1 MTINANFDPSVES
14 ELEWAA
20 KQIKKVLEQTPEIK
34 ILEDKLGMLGDVNT
48 ALDESIDGLKKV
60 VNFNKMILPAKDEEG
75 KEEKKDDKEEGKDG
89 AAAGKEEGKAGDA
102 AGKEEGKAADAA
114 GKDEGKAGAAA
125 GKEEVKADDKVE
137 DKKDETKAA

>member
-1 MTINANFDPSVES
+1 MTINANFDPAVES

-34 ILEDKLGMLGDVNT
+34 VLEDKLGMLGDVNT

-75 KEEKKDDKEEGKDG
+75 KEEKKDGKEEGKEEKKDG
-89 AAAGKEEGKAGDA
+89 KAEGKAGDA
-102 AGKEEGKAADAA
+102 AGKEEGKA
-114 GKDEGKAGAAA
+114 GAAA
-125 GKEEVKADDKVE
+125 GKEEVKEEGKE
-137 DKKDETKAA
+137 EKKETKAA